1 MTVAV
6 QVEVLLFA
14 RLRELAVA
22 PSAAVE
28 VARGSDGAPVSAR
41 SVWDALCAAHPR
53 LSGAD
58 AGLRVAVNQSYASWD
73 TEVAAGDVV
82 AFIPPVAGGSPGAEG
97 GDAGAAGIHAWLT
110 EEPLDARAVEQ
121 LVLTDEDGAV
131 CTFTGV
137 VRNHAEGKQV
147 TELEYEAYAGMA
159 EERMRAIAE
168 EAQSRFG
175 ATAIAVVHRVGTL
188 TIGEASVVV
197 AASAHHRSAAFEA
210 CRFTIDTLKAHAP
223 IWKKEHGPDG
233 AVWVDETSR
242 QH

>member
-6 QVEVLLFA
+6 QVVEVLLFA
-14 RLRELAVA
+14 RLRELAGA
-22 PSAAVE
+22 SSMGVE
-28 VARGSDGAPVSAR
+28 VPRADAGAAMPARA
-41 SVWDALCAAHPR
+41 VWDALCAACPR

-58 AGLRVAVNQSYASWD
+58 AGLRVAVNQSYATWD
-73 TEVAAGDVV
+73 SPVEAGDTV
-82 AFIPPVAGGSPGAEG
+82 AFIPPVAGGSS
-97 GDAGAAGIHAWLT
+97 DASGTGAASGIHAWLT
-110 EEPLDARAVEQ
+110 AEPLDARAVEQ
-121 LVLTDEDGAV
+121 LVRTDEDGAV

-147 TELEYEAYAGMA
+147 TQLEYEAYAGMA

-168 EAQSRFG
+168 EAQARFG

-188 TIGEASVVV
+188 GIGEASVVV
-197 AASAHHRSAAFEA
+197 AASAHHRSAAFDA

>member
-14 RLRELAVA
+14 RLRELAGS

-28 VARGSDGAPVSAR
+28 VPPRSDGGPISAR

-53 LSGAD
+53 LAGGD

-97 GDAGAAGIHAWLT
+97 GGIHAWLT
-110 EEPLDARAVEQ
+110 AEPLDARAVEL
-121 LVLTDEDGAV
+121 LVRTDQDGAV

-137 VRNHAEGKQV
+137 VRDHAEGKQV
-147 TELEYEAYAGMA
+147 TQLEYEAYAGMA

-188 TIGEASVVV
+188 GIGEASVVV

>member
-14 RLRELAVA
+14 RLRELAGASSV
-22 PSAAVE
+22 AVE
-28 VARGSDGAPVSAR
+28 VPPGSDASVVTAR

-53 LSGAD
+53 LAGAD

-73 TEVAAGDVV
+73 ADVAAGDVV
-82 AFIPPVAGGSPGAEG
+82 AFIPPVAGGSPG
-97 GDAGAAGIHAWLT
+97 GDESPGIHAWLT
-110 EEPLDARAVEQ
+110 AEPLDARAVEQ
-121 LVLTDEDGAV
+121 LVRTDEDGAV

-137 VRNHAEGKQV
+137 VRNHAEGKEV
-147 TELEYEAYAGMA
+147 TQLEYEAYAGMA

-188 TIGEASVVV
+188 GIGEASVVV